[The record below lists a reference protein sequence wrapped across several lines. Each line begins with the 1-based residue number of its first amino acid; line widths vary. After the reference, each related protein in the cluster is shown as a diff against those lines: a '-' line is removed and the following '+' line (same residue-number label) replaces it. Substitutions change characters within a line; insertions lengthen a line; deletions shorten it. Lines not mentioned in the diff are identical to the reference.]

1 MAPHC
6 LFVPIVDGNWSEW
19 SSWEEC
25 SRTCGQGNRTRVR
38 TCSNPPAQH
47 GGRACEGK
55 AVEAIMCSIRP
66 CPGEWRN
73 ISSPAF
79 AWAYLS
85 DWLLI
90 CQWLG
95 TGVPGCLGALV
106 VKHVAKGCRQD
117 SDSATTLRP
126 HLKDHHVK
134 DLTHRHKCAMRGI
147 ALVSILVKIIILLLD
162 CSLRNENFVKLNG
175 CCWLDVLNIQYI

>member
-1 MAPHC
+1 MAPCC

-55 AVEAIMCSIRP
+55 AVEAIMCSLRP

-73 ISSPAF
+73 ICFPTHEHICL
-79 AWAYLS
+79 YQS

-90 CQWLG
+90 CQWQG

-106 VKHVAKGCRQD
+106 VKRVAKGCRQD

-126 HLKDHHVK
+126 HLKGHRVK

-147 ALVSILVKIIILLLD
+147 ALVSVLVKNMIFFI
-162 CSLRNENFVKLNG
+162 
-175 CCWLDVLNIQYI
+175 